1 MHVAQ
6 RPVPPPLLLA
16 LACALA
22 PQVAAPQQPEPK
34 LKAAGVEI
42 APAQTTAEVGQHL
55 QFHATAKDSAGATL
69 AAKPTLWF
77 ATPFDM
83 ATADS
88 EGTVV
93 FYQPGE
99 VLVGAVVA
107 GTPGFGHVTVLTP
120 GVATLAVEPV
130 AGPLTVGGTL
140 LLTATARSANGD
152 PRHDQAIEWTALTPA
167 VATVSASGLVSA
179 KQPGM
184 ARVRAQTGSATAE
197 VRVRIVADPSR
208 PLVIEA
214 GARAARTGDVV
225 HFGVAGARG
234 GTSGEPLA
242 TWSVAGEGAA
252 IYPDGAFVA
261 ERPGTYA
268 ITATRG
274 AHAVTTSIV
283 VTPRNVDRELDILS
297 HVQPVGDSGKPIE
310 TAEEWIIGHHA
321 YLSTIADRIFV
332 YDVADPAHPRLLDTL
347 KVDARLVNDISTT
360 PDEQVGVITREG
372 ASNRKNGI
380 VLLDTSDPAHLQV
393 HSEYTETVT
402 GGVHSA
408 FINTHYVYLT
418 DDATGSLRI
427 IDFRDV
433 KHPKEVARYQ
443 VPSTTATTIGAPGG
457 AFSSGRFLH
466 DLYVKDG
473 LAYLAYWRDGLVIL
487 DVGNGMKGGSPE
499 QPRVVSQYRFNH
511 HELYGDGWL
520 AGTHSVFRYK
530 RYVFVGD
537 EVFPALFNVTGEDR
551 TPARALV
558 HVVDVSDLEQPREVA
573 RYEVPEGGTH
583 NFWCDNDMLFLGDY
597 EGGGRVVDIS
607 GELRGELYRQGREI
621 ARLWTGDPKGVKP
634 NLPFTW
640 GAQPWNGL
648 IYVNDIN
655 SGLWIVR
662 LGKPRF
668 KGAATEPAL
677 AKPPTAP

>member
-1 MHVAQ
+1 MRLVPCLL
-6 RPVPPPLLLA
+6 RPSLLLA
-16 LACALA
+16 LALA
-22 PQVAAPQQPEPK
+22 PRVAAPQQPRPK
-34 LKAAGVEI
+34 LKAATVEI
-42 APAQTTAEVGQHL
+42 APAPTTAEVGQRL
-55 QFHATAKDSAGATL
+55 KFQATARDSAGNTL
-69 AAKPTLWF
+69 TVSPTFWF

-83 ATADS
+83 AAADS

-93 FYQPGE
+93 FYQPGD

-107 GTPGFGHVTVLTP
+107 GTPGFGHVTVRTP
-120 GVATLAVEPV
+120 GVATLAIEPV
-130 AGPLTVGGTL
+130 AAPLAVGGTVL
-140 LLTATARSANGD
+140 LGATPRSASGD
-152 PRHDQAIEWTALTPA
+152 PRHDVTIEWTALTPA
-167 VATVSASGLVSA
+167 VATVSAGGLVTA
-179 KQPGM
+179 KQPGT
-184 ARVRAQTGSATAE
+184 ARVRVYAGGATAE
-197 VRVRIVADPSR
+197 TRVRIVADP
-208 PLVIEA
+208 PGKLAIES
-214 GARAARTGDVV
+214 GTSTARTGDVV
-225 HFGVAGARG
+225 HFRIAGARSG
-234 GTSGEPLA
+234 PAGEPLV

-252 IYPDGAFVA
+252 IYSDGAFVA

-268 ITATRG
+268 ISALRG
-274 AHAVTTSIV
+274 AHTATTSIV
-283 VTPRNVDRELDILS
+283 VTPRNVDRELDILA
-297 HVQPVGDSGKPIE
+297 HVQPLGDSGKPIQ

-360 PDEQVGVITREG
+360 PDEQIGVITREG

-380 VLLDTSDPAHLQV
+380 VLLDTSDPAHLKV

-408 FINTHYVYLT
+408 FINTHYVYIT

-427 IDFRDV
+427 IDFQDV

-443 VPSTTATTIGAPGG
+443 VPSTTASTIGAPGA
-457 AFSSGRFLH
+457 AFSSGRYLH

-537 EVFPALFNVTGEDR
+537 EVFPALFNVSAEDR
-551 TPARALV
+551 TPARAMV
-558 HVVDVSDLEQPREVA
+558 HVIDLADIEHPLEVA

-597 EGGGRVVDIS
+597 EGGGRVIDIS

-621 ARLWTGDPKGVKP
+621 ARLWTGDPKGFKP
-634 NLPFTW
+634 NIPFAW

-668 KGAATEPAL
+668 KGSATEPAL

>member
-1 MHVAQ
+1 MHVAP
-6 RPVPPPLLLA
+6 RLLGPSLLLV
-16 LACALA
+16 LAVV
-22 PQVAAPQQPEPK
+22 PRVAAPQQPGPK
-34 LKAAGVEI
+34 VKAASVEI
-42 APAQTTAEVGQHL
+42 TPAQTTAEVGQRL
-55 QFHATAKDSAGATL
+55 QFHATAKDSAGTAVT
-69 AAKPTLWF
+69 AGPTFWF

-83 ATADS
+83 AAADS
-88 EGTVV
+88 QGTVV

-107 GTPGFGHVTVLTP
+107 GAPGFGHVTVLTP
-120 GVATLAVEPV
+120 GVATLAIDPV
-130 AGPLTVGGTL
+130 AAPLAVGGTL
-140 LLTATARSANGD
+140 LLTATARSASGD
-152 PRHDQAIEWTALTPA
+152 PRHDQAIEWTAVTPA
-167 VATVSASGLVSA
+167 VATVSPSGLVSA
-179 KQPGM
+179 KQAGT
-184 ARVRAQTGSATAE
+184 ARVRAQAGGATAD

-208 PLVIEA
+208 RLGIESSA
-214 GARAARTGDVV
+214 STVRAGDVV
-225 HFGVAGARG
+225 HFRVAGARAG
-234 GTSGEPLA
+234 ATSEPLV

-268 ITATRG
+268 ITAQRG
-274 AHAVTTSIV
+274 AHTATTSIV
-283 VTPRNVDRELDILS
+283 VTPRNVDRELDIVS
-297 HVQPVGDSGKPIE
+297 HVQPLGDSGKPIE
-310 TAEEWIIGHHA
+310 IAEEWIIGHHA

-360 PDEQVGVITREG
+360 PDEQIGVITREG

-380 VLLDTSDPAHLQV
+380 VLLDTSDPAHLKV

-408 FINTHYVYLT
+408 FINTHYVYIT

-427 IDFRDV
+427 IDFQDV
-433 KHPKEVARYQ
+433 KHLKEVARYQ
-443 VPSTTATTIGAPGG
+443 VPSITASTTGAPGG
-457 AFSSGRFLH
+457 AFSTGRYLH

-499 QPRVVSQYRFNH
+499 QPRLVSQYRFNH

-537 EVFPALFNVTGEDR
+537 EVFPALFNVTTEDR
-551 TPARALV
+551 TPARAMV
-558 HVVDVSDLEQPREVA
+558 HVIDLEDIEHPQEVA

-597 EGGGRVVDIS
+597 EGGARVIDIS

-621 ARLWTGDPKGVKP
+621 ARLWTGDAKGFKP
-634 NLPFTW
+634 NIPFTW

-668 KGAATEPAL
+668 KGSATEPAL
-677 AKPPTAP
+677 AKPPTAR